1 MIVLIVNLKKKLE
14 KINIEAL
21 RREAVQVLNQMIKKI
36 IKNENIVHKV
46 KEIAPLIKEKKTL

>member
-46 KEIAPLIKEKKTL
+46 KEIAPLIKEKKSL

>member
-14 KINIEAL
+14 KINNEAL
-21 RREAVQVLNQMIKKI
+21 RREVVQVLNQMIKKI

-46 KEIAPLIKEKKTL
+46 KEIAPLIKEKKTR

>member
-14 KINIEAL
+14 KINNEAL
-21 RREAVQVLNQMIKKI
+21 RREAVQVLNQMIKKF
-36 IKNENIVHKV
+36 IKNENIAHKV

>member
-1 MIVLIVNLKKKLE
+1 MIVLIVNLRKKLE
-14 KINIEAL
+14 KINNEAL

-36 IKNENIVHKV
+36 IKSENIVHKV